1 MKVLITTLNSKYIH
15 TALALRLLYVAT
27 KDQFDVNFKEYTI
40 KDDLNM
46 IKEDLLQMNLDVLA
60 FSTYIWNVEYIK
72 KLTALLKQQQ
82 PNLKIIL
89 GGPEVSYEP
98 AYFLNHF
105 DIEFIIS
112 GEGEITFKKLLQAI
126 SNDGNYNIAGVSYI
140 QDQKVIINDTIKN
153 CDLSE
158 IEKLPSPY
166 LLERDLK
173 HIQDRIVYFES
184 SRGCPYQ
191 CQYCLSSLEKG
202 VRFFS
207 IDYIQKQLKAIIDAG
222 AKTIKF
228 LDRSFNVNPNLALQI
243 LKFIVENHRPN
254 QQFQFEINADVLD
267 QRIIDYVNEY
277 APSHLI
283 RFEIGIQSTYEPTNV
298 AIKRHQDFQ
307 RLSEVIL
314 SLVKADK
321 VELHLDLIAGLP
333 YESYDRFKQSFDDV
347 FAFRAK
353 ELQLGFL
360 KMLRGTNLRKNA
372 KDYDYN
378 YQEEAPY
385 EMIDNH
391 VLTMK
396 ERNHIHIAEDML
408 EKYWNSGR
416 CYRTLNYLFDHH
428 FSSPF
433 DFFHDFGIY
442 YQQHNFKTMGY
453 QTDELFKYLYEYLK
467 SQNIDAL
474 AYLIEDYLM
483 LFKIK
488 PKKWWQVTM
497 DTKMRKQFIRQLLNS
512 PAIQQINLNQEQL
525 YRYTIVEKINNL
537 YIVCCYQDYQA
548 RLYKIIE
555 TKGVYQLSLD

>member
-72 KLTALLKQQQ
+72 KLTTLLKQQQ

-105 DIEFIIS
+105 DIDFIIS

-202 VRFFS
+202 VRFF
-207 IDYIQKQLKAIIDAG
+207 
-222 AKTIKF
+222 
-228 LDRSFNVNPNLALQI
+228 V
-243 LKFIVENHRPN
+243 
-254 QQFQFEINADVLD
+254 
-267 QRIIDYVNEY
+267 
-277 APSHLI
+277 
-283 RFEIGIQSTYEPTNV
+283 
-298 AIKRHQDFQ
+298 
-307 RLSEVIL
+307 
-314 SLVKADK
+314 
-321 VELHLDLIAGLP
+321 
-333 YESYDRFKQSFDDV
+333 
-347 FAFRAK
+347 
-353 ELQLGFL
+353 
-360 KMLRGTNLRKNA
+360 
-372 KDYDYN
+372 
-378 YQEEAPY
+378 
-385 EMIDNH
+385 
-391 VLTMK
+391 
-396 ERNHIHIAEDML
+396 
-408 EKYWNSGR
+408 
-416 CYRTLNYLFDHH
+416 
-428 FSSPF
+428 
-433 DFFHDFGIY
+433 
-442 YQQHNFKTMGY
+442 
-453 QTDELFKYLYEYLK
+453 
-467 SQNIDAL
+467 
-474 AYLIEDYLM
+474 
-483 LFKIK
+483 
-488 PKKWWQVTM
+488 
-497 DTKMRKQFIRQLLNS
+497 
-512 PAIQQINLNQEQL
+512 
-525 YRYTIVEKINNL
+525 
-537 YIVCCYQDYQA
+537 
-548 RLYKIIE
+548 
-555 TKGVYQLSLD
+555 